1 MADSARGSGDLRTF
15 IAAELS
21 VPVREV
27 ITELIAKL
35 SPCWPQGKVRWS
47 KPENLHLTLRFLG
60 ATPQPQ
66 ISPVSDALQVLCS
79 KRRPISLILKGLG
92 AFPDIRRPNVIW
104 VGLQQETAALIDLQ
118 RQIESTVYDL
128 GWTAER
134 RPFRPHLTIGRLRQT
149 TRSQDTS
156 WVDTEVPEISYSVNT
171 VSLIESQLAP
181 RGAIYQTLYQAQ
193 LE

>member
-1 MADSARGSGDLRTF
+1 
-15 IAAELS
+15 
-21 VPVREV
+21 
-27 ITELIAKL
+27 
-35 SPCWPQGKVRWS
+35 
-47 KPENLHLTLRFLG
+47 
-60 ATPQPQ
+60 
-66 ISPVSDALQVLCS
+66 
-79 KRRPISLILKGLG
+79 
-92 AFPDIRRPNVIW
+92 
-104 VGLQQETAALIDLQ
+104 
-118 RQIESTVYDL
+118 
-128 GWTAER
+128 R